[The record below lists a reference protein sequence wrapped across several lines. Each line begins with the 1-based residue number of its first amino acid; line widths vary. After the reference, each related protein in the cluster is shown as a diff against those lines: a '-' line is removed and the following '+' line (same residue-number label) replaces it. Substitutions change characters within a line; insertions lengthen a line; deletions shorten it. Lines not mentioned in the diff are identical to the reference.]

1 MCFEVYMCP
10 GSSVLVLIPLK
21 ICVALLRIVSL
32 FPRDINARRLKVVM
46 VEGFPSFGTKAFVIC
61 CVTTEDSNTP
71 SLAVELVQMCR
82 CQYFTTGFATE
93 SSMTSQSKTRNDLHL
108 LLCKLAKVGS
118 SKSSTNDF
126 LRVSPNSSVTDV
138 TKTPHS

>member
-1 MCFEVYMCP
+1 MCFKVYMCP

-61 CVTTEDSNTP
+61 CVTIEDSNTP

-82 CQYFTTGFATE
+82 CQYFTTGFAME
-93 SSMTSQSKTRNDLHL
+93 SSMTSQSKTRNDVHL
-108 LLCKLAKVGS
+108 LL
-118 SKSSTNDF
+118 
-126 LRVSPNSSVTDV
+126 
-138 TKTPHS
+138 

>member
-1 MCFEVYMCP
+1 MI
-10 GSSVLVLIPLK
+10 L
-21 ICVALLRIVSL
+21 
-32 FPRDINARRLKVVM
+32 NARRLKVVM

-93 SSMTSQSKTRNDLHL
+93 SLMTVL
-108 LLCKLAKVGS
+108 LRSDVISDINWS
-118 SKSSTNDF
+118 SPQIVYDIFIRSEIRSYLQLLQDEINWI
-126 LRVSPNSSVTDV
+126 
-138 TKTPHS
+138 

>member
-1 MCFEVYMCP
+1 MATTIINGNDCFKNDNDC
-10 GSSVLVLIPLK
+10 LK
-21 ICVALLRIVSL
+21 WQRPFTKGKIALAP
-32 FPRDINARRLKVVM
+32 FPRDIKCKEVEGSVM

-93 SSMTSQSKTRNDLHL
+93 SSMTGQSKTRNDVHL
-108 LLCKLAKVGS
+108 LL
-118 SKSSTNDF
+118 
-126 LRVSPNSSVTDV
+126 
-138 TKTPHS
+138 